1 MTISHHRSKFLHRM
15 ILNNQRLENPLAT
28 IQNSQATAKNSLTAT
43 MNSLAAIQNV
53 QVIAKNSLARYQ
65 EDT

>member
-1 MTISHHRSKFLHRM
+1 MTTSHHRSKFLQRT
-15 ILNNQRLENPLAT
+15 ILNNKRLENPLAT

-43 MNSLAAIQNV
+43 MNSLATIQNP
-53 QVIAKNSLARYQ
+53 QAIAKNSLARYL

>member
-28 IQNSQATAKNSLTAT
+28 IQNSQATAKTSLTAT

-53 QVIAKNSLARYQ
+53 QAIAKNSLARYQ

>member
-1 MTISHHRSKFLHRM
+1 M

-28 IQNSQATAKNSLTAT
+28 IQNSQATAKNFLTAT

-53 QVIAKNSLARYQ
+53 QAIAKNPLARYQ

>member
-1 MTISHHRSKFLHRM
+1 MKSTI
-15 ILNNQRLENPLAT
+15 NPYDHIASQIKVFTQAT

-53 QVIAKNSLARYQ
+53 QAIAKNSLARYQ

>member
-1 MTISHHRSKFLHRM
+1 M
-15 ILNNQRLENPLAT
+15 ENPLAT
-28 IQNSQATAKNSLTAT
+28 IQNSQATSKNYLTAT

-53 QVIAKNSLARYQ
+53 QAIAKNSLARYQ

>member
-1 MTISHHRSKFLHRM
+1 M
-15 ILNNQRLENPLAT
+15 ENPLAT
-28 IQNSQATAKNSLTAT
+28 IQNSQATAKNYLTAT

-53 QVIAKNSLARYQ
+53 QAIAKNSLARYQ